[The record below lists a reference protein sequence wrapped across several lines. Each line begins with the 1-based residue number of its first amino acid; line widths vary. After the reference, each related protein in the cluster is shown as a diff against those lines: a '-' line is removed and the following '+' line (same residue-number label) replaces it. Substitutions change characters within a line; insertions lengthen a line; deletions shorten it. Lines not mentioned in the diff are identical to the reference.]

1 MKRLHVNFSKYSH
14 SIYFSAT
21 GKYGFSLLEL
31 VVGLA
36 IASLA
41 MLSIIGVFST
51 LTRSYTTQTAS
62 AGLQQAARVS
72 LDYMAQNIRMAG
84 LNPARLADVGIIDAS
99 ADSLE
104 FKLDRNLNGELET
117 VDEEHMAFSFDEG
130 DSKILEGL
138 YIDDKD
144 HRSWTTLVNNVTN
157 LTFNYF
163 DRNGDL
169 LGPAPE
175 LAKIKIVEI
184 FLTIQQ
190 RPGRERRPV
199 IRTYSSR
206 VICRNLGL

>member
-36 IASLA
+36 IASIA
-41 MLSIIGVFST
+41 MLSIISVFST
-51 LTRSYTTQTAS
+51 LSRSYTTQTAS

-72 LDYMAQNIRMAG
+72 LDYMVQNIRMAG
-84 LNPARLADVGIIDAS
+84 LNPSRLADVGIIA
-99 ADSLE
+99 ANAERLE
-104 FKLDRNLNGELET
+104 FNLDRNLNGVLET
-117 VDEEHMAFSFDEG
+117 VDEEHMAFSFDESE
-130 DSKILEGL
+130 SKILAGL
-138 YIDDKD
+138 YIDDED
-144 HRSWTTLVNNVTN
+144 HRNWTTLVNNVSN

-163 DRNGDL
+163 DQNGDL
-169 LGPAPE
+169 LGPAPDPA
-175 LAKIKIVEI
+175 LIKTVEI
-184 FLTIQQ
+184 FLTVQQ